1 VNKAYDVAVIGAGP
15 AGLVAATV
23 AARYALAT
31 VLFDEQS
38 APGGNIYRAPM
49 AGREAPRE
57 MPDDGGARRAAR
69 VAAFRQSGATP
80 VFDAT
85 VWAARKRDDG
95 MHEIGVSYGA
105 SAARSVRFV
114 IARSVIVATGA
125 LERPFPIPG
134 WTLPGVMAAGAA
146 HVPFQDSGVDG
157 GGRVALAGSGPLLWL
172 IASHCLD
179 AGARVEALLDTTPR
193 SRWWRIVPDA
203 WGFAR
208 SAYLEEGAAL
218 RRVVRRHVRVVS
230 NVSALAATGPGRLES
245 VRFDAA
251 GGTHALRA
259 DLLLLHQG
267 VVPDINLG
275 SAMGCSHRWDD
286 AQACFHPVV
295 DAWGGSTLP
304 DVFFAGDAAGVAGVD
319 AAEARGHLAALAVAN
334 ALGRIDAKARD
345 AAAETPR
352 AALRRAL
359 RGRAFQDAMYRPAD
373 AYRIPRGDTIVCRC
387 EQVTAQQVI
396 TAVKEGACGPNQVK
410 AFLRCGMGPCQ
421 GRFCGVTVTELVARE
436 RRISPSEAGHF
447 RLRWPAKPITLRELA
462 SLAGSPQAERAVVRG
477 PLR

>member
-1 VNKAYDVAVIGAGP
+1 MNKVYDVAVIGAGP
-15 AGLVAATV
+15 AGLAAATV
-23 AARYALAT
+23 AAAHALAT
-31 VLFDEQS
+31 VLFDEQA
-38 APGGNIYRAPM
+38 APGGNVYRAPV
-49 AGREAPRE
+49 ARREGPRE
-57 MPDDGGARRAAR
+57 MPGGDSAHRAAL

-85 VWAARKRDDG
+85 VWSAHKRDDG
-95 MHEIGVSYGA
+95 LYEIGVSYGA
-105 SAARSVRFV
+105 SAERSVRFV
-114 IARSVIVATGA
+114 VAHSVIIATGA

-146 HVPFQDSGVDG
+146 PIPLEAPGAGVA
-157 GGRVALAGSGPLLWL
+157 GRVVLAGTGPMLWL
-172 IASHCLD
+172 LALQCLD
-179 AGARVEALLDTTPR
+179 AGVRVDALLDTTPR
-193 SRWWRIVPDA
+193 SRWWRVVPDA

-208 SAYLEEGAAL
+208 SAYFDGDARL
-218 RRVVRRHVRVVS
+218 RRDVRRRVRVVS
-230 NVSALAATGPGRLES
+230 NVSALAAAGPGRLES
-245 VRFDAA
+245 LQYDAA
-251 GGTHALRA
+251 GGTHALSA

-267 VVPDINLG
+267 IVPDINLG
-275 SAMGCSHRWDD
+275 SAMGCSYRWDD

-295 DAWGGSTLP
+295 DAWGGSSLP
-304 DVFFAGDAAGVAGVD
+304 DVFFAGDAAGIAGAK
-319 AAEARGHLAALAVAN
+319 AAEARGQLAALAVAN

-345 AAAETPR
+345 AAAEGPR

-373 AYRIPRGDTIVCRC
+373 AYRIPRGDTLVCRC
-387 EQVTAQQVI
+387 EQVTAQQVVA
-396 TAVKEGACGPNQVK
+396 AVKEGACGPNQVK

-436 RRISPSEAGHF
+436 RGIAPSEAGHF

-462 SLAGSPQAERAVVRG
+462 SLAGSPEAERAVVRG

>member
-1 VNKAYDVAVIGAGP
+1 MNKAYDVAVIGAGP

-23 AARYALAT
+23 AARHALAT
-31 VLFDEQS
+31 VLFDEQA
-38 APGGNIYRAPM
+38 APGGNVYRAPA

-57 MPDDGGARRAAR
+57 MPGDGTAHRATL

-85 VWAARKRDDG
+85 VWAARKCDDG
-95 MHEIGVSYGA
+95 MYEIGVSYGA

-114 IARSVIVATGA
+114 IARSVIIASGA

-134 WTLPGVMAAGAA
+134 WTLPGVMAAGVAQT
-146 HVPFQDSGVDG
+146 PFGTSDIG
-157 GGRVALAGSGPLLWL
+157 GKRRIVLAGTGPLLWL
-172 IASHCLD
+172 LASQCLD
-179 AGARVEALLDTTPR
+179 AGIKLEALLDTTPR
-193 SRWWRIVPDA
+193 GRWWRIVPGT

-208 SAYLEEGAAL
+208 SVHFDGDAAL
-218 RRVVRRHVRVVS
+218 RRDVHRRVRVVA
-230 NVSALAATGPGRLES
+230 NVSALAAAGPGRLES
-245 VRFDAA
+245 LQFDAA
-251 GGTHALRA
+251 GGTHALSA

-275 SAMGCSHRWDD
+275 IAMGCSYRWDD

-304 DVFFAGDAAGVAGVD
+304 DVFFAGDAAGVAGAD

-334 ALGRIDAKARD
+334 ALGRIDANARD
-345 AAAETPR
+345 AAAERPR

-359 RGRAFQDAMYRPAD
+359 RGRAFRDAAYRPAD

-396 TAVKEGACGPNQVK
+396 AAVKEGACGPNQVK
-410 AFLRCGMGPCQ
+410 SFLRCGMGPCQ

-462 SLAGSPQAERAVVRG
+462 SLAGSPEAERAVVRG

>member
-23 AARYALAT
+23 SARHALAT
-31 VLFDEQS
+31 VLFDEQA
-38 APGGNIYRAPM
+38 APGGNIYRAPI

-57 MPDDGGARRAAR
+57 MPSAGTARRMAL
-69 VAAFRQSGATP
+69 VSAFRQSGATP

-95 MHEIGVSYGA
+95 MYEIGVSYGA

-114 IARSVIVATGA
+114 IARSVIIATGA

-146 HVPFQDSGVDG
+146 QMPLETSDAG
-157 GGRVALAGSGPLLWL
+157 GKRRIVLAGTGPLLWL
-172 IASHCLD
+172 LASQYLD
-179 AGARVEALLDTTPR
+179 AGVKLEALLDTTPR
-193 SRWWRIVPDA
+193 SRWWRIVSDA
-203 WGFAR
+203 RGFAL
-208 SAYLEEGAAL
+208 SVHFDGDAAL
-218 RRVVRRHVRVVS
+218 RRDVRRRVRVVA

-245 VRFDAA
+245 LRFDAA
-251 GGTHALRA
+251 GGTHALSA

-275 SAMGCSHRWDD
+275 SAMGCSYRWND

-295 DAWGGSTLP
+295 DAWGGSTLA
-304 DVFFAGDAAGVAGVD
+304 DVFFAGDAAGFAGAD
-319 AAEARGHLAALAVAN
+319 AADARGHLAALAVAN

-345 AAAETPR
+345 AAAERPR

-359 RGRAFQDAMYRPAD
+359 RGRAFQDAVYRPVD
-373 AYRIPRGDTIVCRC
+373 AYRIPRGDTVVCRC
-387 EQVTAQQVI
+387 ERVTARQVI
-396 TAVKEGACGPNQVK
+396 AAVKEGACGPNQVK
-410 AFLRCGMGPCQ
+410 SFLRCGMGPCQ

-436 RRISPSEAGHF
+436 RRISPAEAGHF
-447 RLRWPAKPITLRELA
+447 RLRWPAKPITLSELA
-462 SLAGSPQAERAVVRG
+462 SLAGSPEAERAVVRG